1 MHKLR
6 KILLAISSFF
16 LMFSSKVFAIDLLNL
31 NSTVQDAFSNDLYAQ
46 YFNDAFYDYNTAG
59 CNNYNTSGVL
69 DAMNNTITL
78 PGQKEASG
86 YHSTCKLSINR
97 ITYRMP
103 DLCPNVDVGDYVL
116 VNFGMRITGSAD
128 TLIYPMPYRG
138 STGYYG
144 SEASYKSIYRFE
156 PLQVDY
162 SYNSPGSTYG
172 QALYIVANPSQ
183 SNGTSCTLGLAA
195 YGQSIYDIVNY
206 SDSIDQIQFTYFAYP
221 PIAITADQLDKFIST
236 SGGGGGSS
244 TVDLTTIEQY
254 LSSVLSDTS
263 SIDSKLTVIAG
274 NQVTMNDNMVDYIEN
289 TRDVISSAISTQTSS
304 INSQSVANTNA
315 INQQIANSASSIN
328 SQISTTGQAIS
339 SGISTTNSNLSG
351 ISSQLNTIASN
362 QVTANDNLLDYLD
375 LIIANQ
381 QQSSGTIDYQYQQQT
396 AQNTSSINQILTTD
410 DMTTTEQAGLE
421 TVYSDLFDNLSFDSV
436 MDMDGYADN
445 PSQQKITD
453 LAKNLYQSAIGIFG
467 VNINSEALDFN
478 SQTNLLYFIANSY
491 NGPTWAKYFDF
502 FNLSAYRID
511 GSRVNNSFSVKD
523 TSSLVCKPL
532 FVPLPKFA
540 LKWLNTSSIPYT
552 NPSVSTT
559 NLALYSNVSGYSVA
573 PFGCSYDVE
582 YKCYGFL
589 IPCLYDIFPDFF
601 FNGWGRAWM
610 WVNAMSIILW
620 LVYDLIHFVLD
631 SLSLTIKPANDTVQF
646 LNKGNK

>member
-1 MHKLR
+1 MHRLR
-6 KILLAISSFF
+6 KILLVISSFF
-16 LMFSSKVFAIDLLNL
+16 LIFSSNIFAQNFNYNDYTYAGVTHLSSSCSISSSSLTNVTQTLCYNTQISSSNYMYVNLVGESFVLVNDNIQPGDKVLYYVAIAIDKQASYTLNKIQNPNYPTDYVSWYNQTGNL
-31 NSTVQDAFSNDLYAQ
+31 AKYSTTQIGSNFTVLGPDAEKSIILYYSLFNIDSCSDQ
-46 YFNDAFYDYNTAG
+46 Y
-59 CNNYNTSGVL
+59 CNTSSGTHL
-69 DAMNNTITL
+69 YLGSYDT
-78 PGQKEASG
+78 ASG
-86 YHSTCKLSINR
+86 YLLSIGN
-97 ITYRMP
+97 
-103 DLCPNVDVGDYVL
+103 NG
-116 VNFGMRITGSAD
+116 
-128 TLIYPMPYRG
+128 
-138 STGYYG
+138 
-144 SEASYKSIYRFE
+144 
-156 PLQVDY
+156 
-162 SYNSPGSTYG
+162 SPGFVFNARSRGLMLLKQQTNSGSLIDYT
-172 QALYIVANPSQ
+172 QLLNTISSQ
-183 SNGTSCTLGLAA
+183 LNT
-195 YGQSIYDIVNY
+195 
-206 SDSIDQIQFTYFAYP
+206 
-221 PIAITADQLDKFIST
+221 
-236 SGGGGGSS
+236 
-244 TVDLTTIEQY
+244 
-254 LSSVLSDTS
+254 
-263 SIDSKLTVIAG
+263 IAG

-289 TRDVISSAISTQTSS
+289 ARDVISSAISSQTSN
-304 INSQSVANTNA
+304 INAQSVANTNVLNQQIA
-315 INQQIANSASSIN
+315 NSAGAVNQQIANSASSIN

-362 QVTANDNLLDYLD
+362 QVTANDNLIDYLD

-396 AQNTSSINQILTTD
+396 AQNTSSINQILSTD
-410 DMTTTEQAGLE
+410 DMTTTEQTELE

-436 MDMDGYADN
+436 MEMDGYMDN

-453 LAKNLYQSAIGIFG
+453 LAKNLYQNAIGIFG
-467 VNINSEALDFN
+467 VNLNSEALDFN
-478 SQTNLLYFIANSY
+478 SQTNLLSFIANSY

-532 FVPLPKFA
+532 FVPLPRFA
-540 LKWLNTSSIPYT
+540 LKWLDYSSIPQT
-552 NPSVSTT
+552 RPSVSTT
-559 NLALYSNVSGYSVA
+559 NLALYSNVSAYSVA

-601 FNGWGRAWM
+601 FDGWGRAWM

>member
-6 KILLAISSFF
+6 RILLAISSFF
-16 LMFSSKVFAIDLLNL
+16 LIFSSNIFAQTFNYNDMIPSGASGQSAYCSTSNSSLTNITSTGCYGTTVAAGQYMQANLSGDYFSLENNNIQAGDKIIYTAAIALDKNQAEFLSRIQNPNYTTNYQSWYNETGVPAKFTTTQIASSFNVLSPDSKTSLLLYYAIYEVGTCSDQYCNTSTGTNL
-31 NSTVQDAFSNDLYAQ
+31 YFGST
-46 YFNDAFYDYNTAG
+46 
-59 CNNYNTSGVL
+59 NTSGILVSIANSGQGGFTFVL
-69 DAMNNTITL
+69 RSRLVLLLDRQVSSSSSTDYTQLLNTI
-78 PGQKEASG
+78 S
-86 YHSTCKLSINR
+86 
-97 ITYRMP
+97 
-103 DLCPNVDVGDYVL
+103 
-116 VNFGMRITGSAD
+116 
-128 TLIYPMPYRG
+128 
-138 STGYYG
+138 
-144 SEASYKSIYRFE
+144 
-156 PLQVDY
+156 
-162 SYNSPGSTYG
+162 
-172 QALYIVANPSQ
+172 SQ
-183 SNGTSCTLGLAA
+183 LNT
-195 YGQSIYDIVNY
+195 
-206 SDSIDQIQFTYFAYP
+206 
-221 PIAITADQLDKFIST
+221 
-236 SGGGGGSS
+236 
-244 TVDLTTIEQY
+244 
-254 LSSVLSDTS
+254 
-263 SIDSKLTVIAG
+263 IAG

-289 TRDVISSAISTQTSS
+289 ARDVISTAISSQTSN
-304 INSQSVANTNA
+304 INAQSVANTNA
-315 INQQIANSASSIN
+315 LNQQIANSAGAVNQQIANSASSIN

-351 ISSQLNTIASN
+351 ISSQLSTIASN
-362 QVTANDNLLDYLD
+362 QVTTNDNLIDYLD
-375 LIIANQ
+375 LIIQNQ
-381 QQSSGTIDYQYQQQT
+381 QSSSGTIDYQYQQQT
-396 AQNTSSINQILTTD
+396 AQNTSSINQILSTD
-410 DMTTTEQAGLE
+410 DMTTTEQTELE

-436 MDMDGYADN
+436 MEMDGYADN

-467 VNINSEALDFN
+467 VNLNSEALDFN

-511 GSRVNNSFSVKD
+511 GSRVNNSYSVKD

-532 FVPLPKFA
+532 FVPLPRFA
-540 LKWLNTSSIPYT
+540 LKWLDYSSIPQT
-552 NPSVSTT
+552 RPSVSTT